1 MNDEDIKILEIL
13 KETLI
18 KDKFIIP
25 KEPKKRCEAIE
36 NLINRNKELE
46 EENENLISDNLEY
59 QRTQDIFDK
68 RTYRKK
74 YLEERR
80 KEEPNLLYPDADE
93 IYERYYNQKTA
104 IENLIN
110 RNKELEE
117 IEQEHKKENG
127 ELRKRNKELEKIIT
141 RKMNNNKKLAY
152 KYLRERY
159 KNSQLELDE
168 KEQEVAE
175 AYRNMINITGSDE
188 WIVCNPSIMWSKYFV
203 SRDKIKEK
211 IKELDELIKE
221 AKDELGTASKEF
233 TIYVY
238 QKNILK
244 QLLEEK

>member
-25 KEPKKRCEAIE
+25 KEPKKWCEAIE

-46 EENENLISDNLEY
+46 ATLK
-59 QRTQDIFDK
+59 QTQDSWFEDTQKLEQLKLNDK
-68 RTYRKK
+68 
-74 YLEERR
+74 
-80 KEEPNLLYPDADE
+80 
-93 IYERYYNQKTA
+93 
-104 IENLIN
+104 
-110 RNKELEE
+110 
-117 IEQEHKKENG
+117 
-127 ELRKRNKELEKIIT
+127 
-141 RKMNNNKKLAY
+141 
-152 KYLRERY
+152 
-159 KNSQLELDE
+159 E
-168 KEQEVAE
+168 KEIIES
-175 AYRNMINITGSDE
+175 YRNLVKETGVDTG
-188 WIVCNPSIMWSKYFV
+188 WVVCNPSIMWSKYFV